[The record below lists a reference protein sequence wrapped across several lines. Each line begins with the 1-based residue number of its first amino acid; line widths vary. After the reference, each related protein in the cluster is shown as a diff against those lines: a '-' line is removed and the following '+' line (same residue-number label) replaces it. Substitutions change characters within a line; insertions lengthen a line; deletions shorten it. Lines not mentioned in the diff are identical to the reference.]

1 MLEIPAIELS
11 VLRLVLATGD
21 IFKKLICIKLC
32 TASDSPWCVP
42 PPPPALHFASDTL
55 FVLSAPG
62 PDAASLLSSSP
73 SPHPWGHLSQFSKS
87 VLSF

>member
-11 VLRLVLATGD
+11 VLRLVLATRD
-21 IFKKLICIKLC
+21 IFKKVIYIKLC
-32 TASDSPWCVP
+32 TASDSPWC

-55 FVLSAPG
+55 FILSAPG
-62 PDAASLLSSSP
+62 PDAESLLSFSP